1 MSREREFVIAAS
13 ELFAF
18 VVLALPIGLLVPW
31 SVLTI
36 FIINTIAGTII
47 FDIKLNKAVVPIDSE
62 IEMNN
67 ISIIYGLR
75 KILRNNFW
83 FL

>member
-13 ELFAF
+13 ELAGFII
-18 VVLALPIGLLVPW
+18 LTIPIGLLVPW
-31 SVLTI
+31 LVLTI
-36 FIINTIAGTII
+36 WTINSIAGTII

-67 ISIIYGLR
+67 ISIIFGVR
-75 KILRNNFW
+75 KILRNNCW